1 VSAAPTL
8 DALARPNGTFL
19 MVALDQRESLRT
31 MMAEATGAARVPDE
45 RLVAFKLAAAR
56 ELGPYASAI
65 LLDRHYGFA
74 EVVERRLVPS
84 TCALILAAD
93 ALVQEPGG
101 PVEDTELDDAVEPAD
116 AVALKLLVV
125 WRDDAA
131 RGRRLE
137 TARRFVELARRLE
150 LLSVLEAVV
159 RVPEEAREDAI
170 VEAARELSSTG
181 PSLYKV
187 EVPLRGRGD
196 PDELLRRCRAIDA
209 VVAMPWVVLSNGVQR
224 DDFPRAVEAACRGG
238 ASGML
243 AGRAIWSDLVGA
255 EDPGPLLRREAVPRL
270 ARLAEIV
277 DAHGRPWREK

>member
-1 VSAAPTL
+1 MSTARTL
-8 DALARPNGTFL
+8 DALARDTGTFL

-31 MMAEATGAARVPDE
+31 MMADATRDGRVPDE

-56 ELGPYASAI
+56 ELGPFASAI

-74 EVVERRLVPS
+74 EVVEQRLVPPA
-84 TCALILAAD
+84 CGLILAAD

-101 PVEDTELDDAVEPAD
+101 PVEDTELDDIVEPAG

-125 WRDDAA
+125 WRDDEA
-131 RGRRLE
+131 RARRLE
-137 TARRFVELARRLE
+137 TAKRFVELARRLE

-159 RVPEEAREDAI
+159 RAPEEAREDAI

-196 PDELLRRCRAIDA
+196 PDELVRRCRAIDT
-209 VVAMPWVVLSNGVQR
+209 VVAMPWVVLSNGVER
-224 DDFPRAVEAACRGG
+224 DDFPHAVEAACRAG

-243 AGRAIWSDLVGA
+243 AGRAVWSDLVGA
-255 EDPGPLLRREAVPRL
+255 DDPAPLLRERAVPRL
-270 ARLAEIV
+270 LRLAEIV
-277 DAHGRPWREK
+277 DAHGRPWSDR